1 MFSNKNII
9 KVIFTIWTRHNV
21 FNITA
26 AHQLYG
32 KNSNNICL
40 SRDSSSVLFAFLRNI
55 QSVCVYR
62 VGRGEETPI
71 PNIDKQIKIYQ
82 IFKILIRW
90 GGGGVVTILGSLYF
104 LKCLLISKKCVIGR
118 AVFSSMYYAAQYHI
132 PMIGASRVIRRGYNY
147 NYENWYKPMK

>member
-1 MFSNKNII
+1 MF
-9 KVIFTIWTRHNV
+9 VTWF
-21 FNITA
+21 
-26 AHQLYG
+26 QLGLICFFKKYSKRLCLPSG
-32 KNSNNICL
+32 K
-40 SRDSSSVLFAFLRNI
+40 
-55 QSVCVYR
+55 
-62 VGRGEETPI
+62 GEETPI

-90 GGGGVVTILGSLYF
+90 GGGVVTILGSLYF

-132 PMIGASRVIRRGYNY
+132 PMIGASRVIRRGYNN